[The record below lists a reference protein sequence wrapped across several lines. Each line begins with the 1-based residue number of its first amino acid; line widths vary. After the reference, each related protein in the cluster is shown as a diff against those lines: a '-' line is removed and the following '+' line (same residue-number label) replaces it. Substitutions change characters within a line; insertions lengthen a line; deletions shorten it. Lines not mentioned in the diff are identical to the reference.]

1 MKANYLYII
10 TVFLCLITLS
20 FTILM
25 KDEDNEREDTIYLKS
40 NINEIYATTEITQYF
55 INKLDNPIELIISFP
70 IKEEISLN
78 KFIIKIGEKTVSS
91 KIMEKKEAEQKYKD
105 SLNEGNIPFLGSLG
119 NEEKSFSCS
128 QSAR

>member
-10 TVFLCLITLS
+10 AVFLCLITLS
-20 FTILM
+20 FTIHM

-70 IKEEISLN
+70 IKEEISM
-78 KFIIKIGEKTVSS
+78 S
-91 KIMEKKEAEQKYKD
+91 
-105 SLNEGNIPFLGSLG
+105 
-119 NEEKSFSCS
+119 
-128 QSAR
+128 